1 MDPLAQMRMTSP
13 GFAWMTSELRAMA
26 DRVSDGRV
34 VLVTEGGYALPA
46 LGESLDL
53 ALRALAGDDD
63 GVPAPANDAGG
74 HRPRRSRACSAAPPP
89 RRASGMVYNF

>member
-26 DRVSDGRV
+26 DRVSEGRV

-53 ALRALAGDDD
+53 ALARARRRRRRRARTGERCGLPLA
-63 GVPAPANDAGG
+63 AAIA
-74 HRPRRSRACSAAPPP
+74 RLPRSPPP